1 MQSSDPQMWSL
12 LKHFFKDKGLVKQ
25 HIDSYN
31 DFVEKGLQAIVDEVG
46 EIPIEIEEYSLKIK
60 LGKIEIGTPRVTEV
74 DGSERQ
80 IYPTEARVRNL
91 TYAAPLHLEM
101 IPIIGEREG
110 QTEIVYIG
118 DFPVM
123 LKSKICPLSSLTSE
137 ELVRIGED
145 PLDPGGYFIVNGS
158 ERVVVAL
165 EDLAPNKILVDVEK
179 TGVTPTYKAKIF
191 STTVGFRA
199 RIEVTMKSDGA
210 IFISMPGVPA
220 DIPIIVMMKALGIEE
235 DAKIAELV
243 SPEMDVQSELESS
256 FDKAQGVISVK
267 DAFLFVGNR
276 LAPGQVEEYRMKKA
290 ETVVDRNFLPHLGR
304 APANR
309 FDKAVFLA
317 EIANRIIELKL
328 GKRGQDDKDHYANKR
343 LKLAGSLLAE
353 LFRIAFRNLTRDLK
367 YQLER
372 ITVKR
377 HVELSIVNAVRPGII
392 TERVQHAIATGNWVR
407 GRVGVTQLLDRT
419 NFSSTLSH
427 LRRLQ
432 SPLSRSQPNLE
443 ARDLHPTHWGR
454 LCPNETPEGSNCV
467 VPSTNVL
474 LADGTQVAI
483 SELADKWQDTEL
495 ATVDIVQDD
504 MAQTTIARYIKTDP
518 SANGTTV
525 FRITTESGREL
536 IATEDHPL
544 LAEELRWKP
553 AGEVKLG
560 DRVVVYPLV
569 SPVEKTLHSA
579 RVILTAK
586 HFGHSRRKWEKTWV
600 PDELQRLSLLP
611 LDSLNP
617 KLPVL
622 ARIIGAIFSDGHL
635 HMKKSPFVQFSLG
648 TEEDAREVDRDLA
661 RLGFKSKI
669 IVKTKHVKR
678 PERQYQ
684 MTIYTVTCYSKTLC
698 VLLEKLG
705 APAGK
710 KTDTQFLVPAWI
722 MEGSEPLKIE
732 FLSAYL
738 GGDGSKPSVAHIR
751 GKKYSI
757 RMPPIHFHKV
767 VSQEKNGLAFAKQIA
782 KLLEDL
788 GCECTQVVSRRD
800 YRRSDGKVMSKISIV
815 PRSSKTTLEAIT
827 QKIGYRY
834 AKTKQRQALLVGEYL
849 RICRRLTT
857 ARAERKKLA
866 QKLYGEGQFPS
877 QIAPAL
883 GEKRKTIENWLY
895 WKNYEQTYKP
905 KSMIPTFAEWVR
917 SNVISIGNDDFV
929 LERIVSKEPVSGIT
943 DVRDVTTASESHNFI
958 ANGFVTHNC
967 GLVKNL
973 ALSATI
979 SVGVDPKDVVNKLHK
994 MGVVR
999 LEEADKKL
1007 RQEGAQ
1013 VIVDGIIAG
1022 YCKDPEALAEEIKA
1036 LRRTAK
1042 LSSEVNVVYYPST
1055 LEGAKPE
1062 LYVNCDAGRVRRPL
1076 IIVEN
1081 GKPKLTE
1088 DHVERI
1094 QREELRWEDLIKE
1107 GVIEYLDADEE
1118 ENALVALDSAKIT
1131 ERTTHLEL
1139 ASYATLGI
1147 CASLIPYAEH
1157 NQSPRNAYE
1166 SAMAKQAL
1174 GVFSTNFFNR
1184 VDSRAHLLHYPQ
1196 SPTVK
1201 TKPMEIINFGDRPC
1215 GQNCVVAVLSF
1226 QGYNMEDAIILNK
1239 SSVDRGLARSTFFRI
1254 YEAECRQYL
1263 GGLRDKLEVP
1273 EAGIRGYRGDR
1284 YYRLLEEDGII
1295 SVESPVS
1302 GNAVLIGRTSPPR
1315 FLEEYREFEVRGP
1328 TKRDSSVCMRPSE
1341 SGVVDLVFMSESIE
1355 GSKLVKVKVRDL
1367 RVPELGDK
1375 FASRHGQ
1382 KGVIGLMVP
1391 EEDMPFTE
1399 EGLVPDIIINP
1410 HAIPSRMTI
1419 GQFVETVAG
1428 KVAAIRGEE
1437 VDGTPFSN
1445 ENPDSLREALLNLG
1459 FQYSGREV
1467 LYSGISGEKL
1477 AADVFIGVVYYQKLH
1492 HMVSDKMH
1500 ARARG
1505 QVQML
1510 TRQPTEGRARGGGL
1524 RFGEMERD
1532 CLIGHGA
1539 SALLRD
1545 RLLEES
1551 DKYVAIVCE
1560 NCGLLAYHDIKQ
1572 NKYICRIC
1580 GEKAVISPVAMS
1592 YAFKLL
1598 VQELMALGI
1607 APRVK
1612 VEERA

>member
-1 MQSSDPQMWSL
+1 MQSSDSQMWNL

-25 HIDSYN
+25 HVESYN
-31 DFVEKGLQAIVDEVG
+31 DFMEKGLQAIVDEVG

-91 TYAAPLHLEM
+91 TYAVPLHLEM

-123 LKSKICPLSSLTSE
+123 LKSRICPLSSLTSE

-165 EDLAPNKILVDVEK
+165 EDLAPNRILVDTEK

-220 DIPIIVMMKALGIEE
+220 DLPIIVMMKALGIEE
-235 DAKIAELV
+235 DAKIAEMV
-243 SPEMDVQSELESS
+243 SPEMDIQSELESS
-256 FDKAQGVISVK
+256 FDKAQGVISAR
-267 DAFLFVGNR
+267 DAFLFIGNR

-328 GKRGQDDKDHYANKR
+328 GKREPDDKDHYANKR

-454 LCPNETPEGSNCV
+454 LCPNETPEGSNC
-467 VPSTNVL
+467 
-474 LADGTQVAI
+474 
-483 SELADKWQDTEL
+483 
-495 ATVDIVQDD
+495 
-504 MAQTTIARYIKTDP
+504 
-518 SANGTTV
+518 
-525 FRITTESGREL
+525 
-536 IATEDHPL
+536 
-544 LAEELRWKP
+544 
-553 AGEVKLG
+553 
-560 DRVVVYPLV
+560 
-569 SPVEKTLHSA
+569 
-579 RVILTAK
+579 
-586 HFGHSRRKWEKTWV
+586 
-600 PDELQRLSLLP
+600 
-611 LDSLNP
+611 
-617 KLPVL
+617 
-622 ARIIGAIFSDGHL
+622 
-635 HMKKSPFVQFSLG
+635 
-648 TEEDAREVDRDLA
+648 
-661 RLGFKSKI
+661 
-669 IVKTKHVKR
+669 
-678 PERQYQ
+678 
-684 MTIYTVTCYSKTLC
+684 
-698 VLLEKLG
+698 
-705 APAGK
+705 
-710 KTDTQFLVPAWI
+710 
-722 MEGSEPLKIE
+722 
-732 FLSAYL
+732 
-738 GGDGSKPSVAHIR
+738 
-751 GKKYSI
+751 
-757 RMPPIHFHKV
+757 
-767 VSQEKNGLAFAKQIA
+767 
-782 KLLEDL
+782 
-788 GCECTQVVSRRD
+788 
-800 YRRSDGKVMSKISIV
+800 
-815 PRSSKTTLEAIT
+815 
-827 QKIGYRY
+827 
-834 AKTKQRQALLVGEYL
+834 
-849 RICRRLTT
+849 
-857 ARAERKKLA
+857 
-866 QKLYGEGQFPS
+866 
-877 QIAPAL
+877 
-883 GEKRKTIENWLY
+883 
-895 WKNYEQTYKP
+895 
-905 KSMIPTFAEWVR
+905 
-917 SNVISIGNDDFV
+917 
-929 LERIVSKEPVSGIT
+929 
-943 DVRDVTTASESHNFI
+943 
-958 ANGFVTHNC
+958 

-973 ALSATI
+973 ALSSII
-979 SVGVDPKDVVNKLHK
+979 SVGVDPKEVVNRLHK
-994 MGVVR
+994 MGVVK

-1007 RQEGAQ
+1007 RQDGAK

-1022 YCKDPEALAEEIKA
+1022 YCREPEALAKEIRA

-1042 LSSEVNVVYYPST
+1042 LSSEVNVVYYSPT
-1055 LEGAKPE
+1055 VEGAKPE
-1062 LYVNCDAGRVRRPL
+1062 LYINSDSGRVRRPL
-1076 IIVEN
+1076 VIVEN

-1088 DHVERI
+1088 DHVEKI
-1094 QREELRWEDLIKE
+1094 QREELRWEDLVRE
-1107 GVIEYLDADEE
+1107 GIIEYLDADEE
-1118 ENALVALDSAKIT
+1118 ENALVALDATKIT
-1131 ERTTHLEL
+1131 DGTTHLEL

-1201 TKPMEIINFGDRPC
+1201 TKPMEIINFDDRPC

-1273 EAGIRGYRGDR
+1273 EVGIRGYRGDR

-1295 SVESPVS
+1295 SVESSVA

-1328 TKRDSSVCMRPSE
+1328 TKRDSSVCVRPSE
-1341 SGVVDLVFMSESIE
+1341 TGVVDLVFMSESIE

-1367 RVPELGDK
+1367 RIPELGDK

-1382 KGVIGLMVP
+1382 KGVIGLLVP
-1391 EEDMPFTE
+1391 REDMPFTE

-1419 GQFVETVAG
+1419 GQFVETIAG
-1428 KVAAIRGEE
+1428 KVAAMRGEQI
-1437 VDGTPFSN
+1437 DGTPFSN
-1445 ENPDSLREALLNLG
+1445 EDPDSLRQALLNLG

-1467 LYSGISGEKL
+1467 LYNGISGEKL

-1551 DKYVAIVCE
+1551 DKYIAIVCE

-1572 NKYICRIC
+1572 NKYVCRIC

-1598 VQELMALGI
+1598 IQELMALGI
-1607 APRVK
+1607 APRVR